1 MENLILPVAVIAIV
15 VIGALSA
22 YVADDPS
29 RKERAWKIFTLTLV
43 TVVLTVTLSILFG
56 GVLYGCAR
64 AEEEGVVVEYTPDEY
79 LIEAAGENEILIK
92 VSYEG
97 KWLSLYWDTID
108 ESFKPT
114 KIWVRIVDG
123 FCVEADY
130 VEEEPEP
137 IGFPPFCFI
146 GALVAPVANKSKK
159 YKLAQ
164 TMPPD
169 LYLPC
174 KVWEIQVSIV
184 YYVNNNRSFNTVAL
198 DPITIKA
205 LKSNKVQDVAE
216 AYCETIGKALDLLN
230 RATAKEVP
238 AYIVAY
244 VPAYKQMA
252 VIACNYCG
260 FLEYWRNTAI
270 SDKVSAANALLRR
283 DIQMIPESAE
293 HKPIS
298 NKPSIARTP
307 ATEVKIISDK
317 DDPFVQVVEVK
328 YSDYDDKT
336 FTFRCRQAH
345 TPGDYV
351 CVFTKRAG
359 EATKTYKNVKV
370 VKYTVMKES
379 EVKALAKSLGY
390 SDISEVYCDK
400 AVDIPEAWSNWKD
413 PADDPELYAPTEE
426 EIADFEAMRETM
438 LGSGYRDF

>member
-1 MENLILPVAVIAIV
+1 MENMVLPILVVVVLTIAAVMNYID
-15 VIGALSA
+15 GK
-22 YVADDPS
+22 PE
-29 RKERAWKIFTLTLV
+29 RKERVLKIIAKALALIV
-43 TVVLTVTLSILFG
+43 SVVAISILFG
-56 GVLYGCAR
+56 GVLYGAL
-64 AEEEGVVVEYTPDEY
+64 AEEEIPWQHAEANGSIEVTLNGKTVYFVVFTTDD
-79 LIEAAGENEILIK
+79 GEVLSYFDKTEIVKGTHIR
-92 VSYEG
+92 V
-97 KWLSLYWDTID
+97 
-108 ESFKPT
+108 
-114 KIWVRIVDG
+114 KISPYGETLDAEV
-123 FCVEADY
+123 
-130 VEEEPEP
+130 EEPEP
-137 IGFPPFCFI
+137 VGFPPFCFI
-146 GALVAPVANKSKK
+146 GALVVPVANKIKK

-174 KVWEIQVSIV
+174 KVWDIQVSIV
-184 YYVNNNRSFNTVAL
+184 YYINNNRSFNTVAL
-198 DPITIKA
+198 EPTIIKA
-205 LKSNKVQDVAE
+205 LKGNKVKDVAE
-216 AYCETIGKALDLLN
+216 SYYNTVGRALNLLD

-238 AYIVAY
+238 AYVVAY
-244 VPAYKQMA
+244 VPEYKQMA
-252 VIACNYCG
+252 VVACNYVG

-293 HKPIS
+293 YKPIS
-298 NKPSIARTP
+298 NKPSITRTP
-307 ATEVKIISDK
+307 ATDVKVISDK
-317 DDPFVQVVEVK
+317 DDPFVQIVEVK
-328 YSDYDDKT
+328 YSDNDDRT

-351 CVFTKRAG
+351 CVFTKRVG

-400 AVDIPEAWSNWKD
+400 AVDIPEAWKNWRD
-413 PADDPELYAPTEE
+413 HADDPELYAPTEE